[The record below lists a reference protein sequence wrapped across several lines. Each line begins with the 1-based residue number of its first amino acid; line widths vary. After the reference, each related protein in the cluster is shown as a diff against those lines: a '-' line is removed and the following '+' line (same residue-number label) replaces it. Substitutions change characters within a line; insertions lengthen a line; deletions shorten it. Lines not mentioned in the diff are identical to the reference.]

1 MWLKLPDL
9 AQARLRGG
17 SGILQYGIL
26 NPGSG
31 SKWQNGVSWHQGSGP
46 GGGGRAPQAS
56 AGILVPRDTHSHTS
70 GTNLNA
76 AYTVTP
82 FHLASGGFAPRPPC
96 GQVVNSNSINQ
107 LGSWHSWQVM
117 VVPRACYTLARD
129 SGKVRKVPKLC
140 QLAFLIPNS
149 SSKHWY
155 PAGTA
160 DRPPP
165 PPRSGGAEL
174 QLQLPLSRH
183 QLFLYL
189 L

>member
-1 MWLKLPDL
+1 MGYPGT
-9 AQARLRGG
+9 RGPVRGG
-17 SGILQYGIL
+17 GESPPSFCWY
-26 NPGSG
+26 PGAKGYPLS
-31 SKWQNGVSWHQGSGP
+31 HQWDQSQCSLHCYTISSSFWGL
-46 GGGGRAPQAS
+46 RPQ
-56 AGILVPRDTHSHTS
+56 
-70 GTNLNA
+70 
-76 AYTVTP
+76 
-82 FHLASGGFAPRPPC
+82 PPC

-129 SGKVRKVPKLC
+129 SGKVRKLPKLC

-165 PPRSGGAEL
+165 PPRPGAQSCSSNCHYRGISCSSIYYEESN
-174 QLQLPLSRH
+174 Q
-183 QLFLYL
+183 
-189 L
+189 

>member
-1 MWLKLPDL
+1 MAKW
-9 AQARLRGG
+9 
-17 SGILQYGIL
+17 GILA
-26 NPGSG
+26 PGVRSG
-31 SKWQNGVSWHQGSGP
+31 

-165 PPRSGGAEL
+165 PPPVRGRRAAAPTAIIEASAV
-174 QLQLPLSRH
+174 PLSTMKRAINEPSH
-183 QLFLYL
+183 T
-189 L
+189 